1 MDTLSKSHLLDS
13 LWQIIPQNQKAVAK
27 SLKSWNEVHTS
38 RLAVFPEAPPHTPAI
53 DWAYYKASLVDN
65 FEMKF
70 KALKIPVSEDKFT
83 AVVDAEEK
91 DVKTRAELESL
102 SKTTTEEY
110 KKQLEKMRN
119 IIPCDQMII
128 NNLNEVFPETK
139 LDKTKYPCW
148 PYQ

>member
-53 DWAYYKASLVDN
+53 DWAYYKASL
-65 FEMKF
+65 
-70 KALKIPVSEDKFT
+70 DKFT